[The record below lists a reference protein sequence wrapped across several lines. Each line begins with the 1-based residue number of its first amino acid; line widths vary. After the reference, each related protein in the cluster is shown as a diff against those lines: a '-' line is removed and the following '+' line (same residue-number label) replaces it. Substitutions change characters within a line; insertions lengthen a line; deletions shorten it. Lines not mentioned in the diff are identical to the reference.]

1 MLMCLSLLRAVKEVR
16 NEQSLLYEAVT
27 NLALRVCV
35 YELIA
40 GT

>member
-1 MLMCLSLLRAVKEVR
+1 MLMYLSLLRAVKEVR
-16 NEQSLLYEAVT
+16 NEQSLLYEGVT
-27 NLALRVCV
+27 NLTLRVCV